1 MNLFVLPVRDDM
13 GVLTELTREKHREV
27 ESSDF
32 VQYMFSGNITKQ
44 HYLDYL
50 VQMWHIYNTLEYY
63 GKITGKFSGM
73 NDLLRSENITKD
85 IEELCDYLNLSK
97 DDLLFNNPSIYDST
111 NEYKQHLIKLYYS
124 NHELLL
130 AHIYVRH
137 MGDLYGGKVI
147 AKRVPGSGWSYHFED
162 RPAMIEIL
170 QSRLTEGL
178 YEEAIKGFDFC
189 GNIFKELTERQNNG

>member
-1 MNLFVLPVRDDM
+1 M
-13 GVLTELTREKHREV
+13 GVLTELTREKHKEV

-44 HYLDYL
+44 HYLEYL

-85 IEELCDYLNLSK
+85 IEELCDYLNMSK

-111 NEYKQHLIKLYYS
+111 NEYKQHIIKLYYA

-147 AKRVPGSGWSYHFED
+147 AK
-162 RPAMIEIL
+162 
-170 QSRLTEGL
+170 
-178 YEEAIKGFDFC
+178 
-189 GNIFKELTERQNNG
+189 